1 MTRALIIIAAIGIGQ
16 FAGYVHAKAAHDL
29 AQAEQN
35 RGM

>member
-1 MTRALIIIAAIGIGQ
+1 MTRALIIIAAIGLGQ

-29 AQAEQN
+29 AQAEQM